1 MVTPNGKKRILI
13 VEDDESI
20 SLGLRMNLEAEGYEV
35 ALAADGEE
43 GLTRASSGG
52 VDLVILDVMLPKVN
66 GFEVVRRLRAQQ
78 DTVPVIMLSA
88 RGAEMDK
95 VMGLELGA
103 EDYIT
108 KPFSLAELL
117 ARVKAVLRRDGLS
130 RKHVEAVVQA
140 GELTIDSGPRF
151 VSRGGEKLEAA
162 LEAFAIDVSGL
173 TCADVGSSTGGFT
186 DCLLQR
192 GAAKVYAIDVG
203 KGVLHWKLR
212 NDPRVVVFEKTNIR
226 YLKPAS
232 LPSRANLATID
243 VSFISLKVVLPAVIA
258 LLTRHHQIIALIKP
272 QFEVGKGKVGK
283 GGVVRSAD
291 EHRRV
296 IEEIIASVAA
306 RGYEVGG
313 VTESPML
320 GAKGNKEFLLYIRSP
335 E

>member
-1 MVTPNGKKRILI
+1 MATRERLDLLLVERGLVGSRENGRRKIL
-13 VEDDESI
+13 
-20 SLGLRMNLEAEGYEV
+20 
-35 ALAADGEE
+35 
-43 GLTRASSGG
+43 
-52 VDLVILDVMLPKVN
+52 
-66 GFEVVRRLRAQQ
+66 
-78 DTVPVIMLSA
+78 
-88 RGAEMDK
+88 
-95 VMGLELGA
+95 
-103 EDYIT
+103 
-108 KPFSLAELL
+108 
-117 ARVKAVLRRDGLS
+117 
-130 RKHVEAVVQA
+130 A
-140 GELTIDSGPRF
+140 GEVLVNDQRVTKAGSVVDAGATIRIKAAARYA
-151 VSRGGEKLEAA
+151 SRGGLKLEKA
-162 LEAFAIDVSGL
+162 LREFAIDVTGKTAL
-173 TCADVGSSTGGFT
+173 DVGASTGGFT
-186 DCLLQR
+186 DCLLAH
-192 GAAKVYAIDVG
+192 GAARVFAVDVG
-203 KGVLHWKLR
+203 YGQLDWKLR

-296 IEEIIASVAA
+296 IEEMIASVMA

-313 VTESPML
+313 VTESPIL